1 MAVTEIYAT
10 WRATCD
16 CCKATE
22 EMASRGRP
30 KYWIDL
36 HILRDAYD
44 FQGCAVADGSVKLLL
59 CKACADS
66 AQKALNASF
75 DERRAALPQGDGA

>member
-1 MAVTEIYAT
+1 MAVTEVYAT

-22 EMASRGRP
+22 EMVSKGRP
-30 KYWIDL
+30 KHWIDL

-44 FQGCAVADGSVKLLL
+44 FHDCAVADGSVKLLL
-59 CKACADS
+59 CTTCADS
-66 AQKALNASF
+66 ALKAMNTSF
-75 DERRAALPQGDGA
+75 DKARALTQGAT